1 MRARGGARRGVRLLP
16 RARNLRRRRRQPP
29 GPQSVLEPA
38 PGRQLELERASL
50 ARPGSVSRRRR
61 LPLPPRGT
69 GSGGGL
75 SRPVRTAAG
84 SRQGRA
90 FGSRRLCSR
99 QASPTGAGGGMG
111 AFPVCRSGW
120 RGPPWAGEPWA
131 RAAAESQGT
140 VGTVGV
146 RAGPGSPWG
155 AGREGTGCQAPL
167 PLAGGRAPPGALGGS
182 PVNHGAPVAPA
193 TGGVGGERDRTGP
206 QGSGSHRSS
215 RGSTAQVRGPTPA
228 LPFSALFCSALGR
241 PGSRCRLWALLAG
254 LGRGRAAALRPSAGV
269 APGVPKAVF
278 SLPFD
283 SPFSPRSLLLK
294 ASCVGVY
301 GFSVEVVFI
310 CFYCFFVPEVGEII
324 LAGGCGVTEML
335 NSPRARGG
343 FLS

>member
-1 MRARGGARRGVRLLP
+1 MLSAGFPHRG
-16 RARNLRRRRRQPP
+16 RRRH
-29 GPQSVLEPA
+29 G
-38 PGRQLELERASL
+38 
-50 ARPGSVSRRRR
+50 R
-61 LPLPPRGT
+61 LPGLPQRVTRPAVGRGAVGS
-69 GSGGGL
+69 GSGGEPGDG
-75 SRPVRTAAG
+75 RDGRC
-84 SRQGRA
+84 QGRSGQPV
-90 FGSRRLCSR
+90 GS
-99 QASPTGAGGGMG
+99 GAGGHGLPG
-111 AFPVCRSGW
+111 AAAIGRRP
-120 RGPPWAGEPWA
+120 
-131 RAAAESQGT
+131 RAARGI
-140 VGTVGV
+140 
-146 RAGPGSPWG
+146 
-155 AGREGTGCQAPL
+155 GREPRQSRRSRRPGNRR
-167 PLAGGRAPPGALGGS
+167 GGGG
-182 PVNHGAPVAPA
+182 
-193 TGGVGGERDRTGP
+193 RDRTGP

>member
-1 MRARGGARRGVRLLP
+1 MLLQSSKHACARGGGARRGVRPLC

-38 PGRQLELERASL
+38 PGRQLEVERAPL

-61 LPLPPRGT
+61 LPLSPRGT

-75 SRPVRTAAG
+75 SRPVRAAAS

-90 FGSRRLCSR
+90 FGSRRLRSR

-131 RAAAESQGT
+131 RAAGESQ
-140 VGTVGV
+140 GTVGV

-155 AGREGTGCQAPL
+155 AGREGTGCQTLL

-193 TGGVGGERDRTGP
+193 TGGGAGQDRARGLAEPPGP
-206 QGSGSHRSS
+206 LRLYG
-215 RGSTAQVRGPTPA
+215 RGSRPDPCPA
-228 LPFSALFCSALGR
+228 LPCSVLPWGGLAHAGVCGPCLPAWGGGGR
-241 PGSRCRLWALLAG
+241 PLSGPLLGSLWVSRGLCFHYLLTLPVSPTPSFPRLRAWAFMG
-254 LGRGRAAALRPSAGV
+254 LVWRL
-269 APGVPKAVF
+269 F
-278 SLPFD
+278 LF
-283 SPFSPRSLLLK
+283 
-294 ASCVGVY
+294 
-301 GFSVEVVFI
+301 VFI
-310 CFYCFFVPEVGEII
+310 V
-324 LAGGCGVTEML
+324 
-335 NSPRARGG
+335 
-343 FLS
+343 FLFPKSVRSSCLEAAVWQKC